1 VGSAHKSR
9 ATEVR
14 ERSALSKQLRLDVA
28 QLTDVGRKRPHNED
42 NMAYVIPK
50 DSQVMA
56 KKGALFIVADGMGGH
71 AAGEVASEI
80 AVDTVSTA
88 YYQDENEEIPLSLM
102 NAIKRA
108 NALIHQRAAEN
119 MMRSGMGT
127 TCVAAVVRGGVAYI
141 ANVGDSRAYLVRHGQ
156 SKQVSQ
162 DHSWVE
168 EQVRA
173 GLLTKDQARSHAQ
186 RNVIT
191 RALGTQAEVDVD
203 VFSEILEDSDTFV
216 LCSDGLSGP
225 VGEDDLR
232 AIINQYLPQESVYHL
247 VERANENGGPD
258 NITAIVIRIQ
268 EAGEDIP
275 SALQHP
281 VRVGSGGHVADE
293 STAIL
298 DRVPTSSLGMPSP
311 AMRVEEDR
319 STSRP
324 LHTST
329 TGTLYPVPSGDMAP
343 LTVTVVPKAKKK
355 RSRLVL
361 PAVLLIVVLLLA
373 GIGTAVSYFF
383 LRPSDIQAGLNQ
395 ADSLIQQSK
404 GNISTNPSNALT
416 SLTKA
421 QGYLSAAKSA
431 SLSPQQNDQLNTL
444 QNEFT
449 SEFKSALTA
458 YDSQSSVALL
468 PCATFTPATLSPT
481 TSTSAIATVPVDKN
495 LTASYILGLD
505 YNLYQVTAQNT
516 LQKVSTVGTDKILLI
531 ASDGTYLYTLTEAQ
545 AGSGFTYRFH
555 AYKPQQNG
563 QLVEK
568 APGGTVINSSMLQSG
583 QVPQLMTVWDG
594 DIYIIATSSQSNQNQ
609 ATILNYNVNNLN
621 ANPTRL
627 PISISTGLVSAVALP
642 SKQLFLLHS
651 DGQIRSLNFET
662 SKPFEMNV
670 LLQGS
675 VATPWSQD
683 AQTFNVATP
692 VATPT
697 APIANVL
704 TIPAPNAQT
713 AQELL
718 SASDINNVQHL
729 YVADNANH
737 RVLDF
742 TIKPAVTATSTPV
755 ATPTPAAT
763 SVRAGGGVIGSA
775 SGSDETSASLQ
786 RQYVSSSV
794 VSDVKGLSFDAR
806 TNQINLLTGMRSSSA
821 SNQVRIPVSSA
832 AACVPTP

>member
-1 VGSAHKSR
+1 M
-9 ATEVR
+9 
-14 ERSALSKQLRLDVA
+14 SKQLRLDVA

-88 YYQDENEEIPLSLM
+88 YYQDENDEIPLSLM

-203 VFSEILEDSDTFV
+203 VFTEILEDGDTFV

-268 EAGEDIP
+268 EAGDDIP
-275 SALQHP
+275 STLQPP

-298 DRVPTSSLGMPSP
+298 DRVPTSSLGMSSS
-311 AMRVEEDR
+311 AMRLDEDR
-319 STSRP
+319 STGRLMQSPTNTLFTSPSSPTSP
-324 LHTST
+324 LIAD
-329 TGTLYPVPSGDMAP
+329 VAP
-343 LTVTVVPKAKKK
+343 KGKKR
-355 RSRLVL
+355 RSRLLLPTVFLVVALVL
-361 PAVLLIVVLLLA
+361 AV
-373 GIGTAVSYFF
+373 IGTAAAYLF
-383 LRPSDIQAGLNQ
+383 LRPSDAQAGLNQ
-395 ADSLIQQSK
+395 ASTLINQAK
-404 GNISTNPSNALT
+404 NDINTDPGNALM

-421 QGYLSAAKSA
+421 QAYLRTAKDA
-431 SLSPQQNDQLNTL
+431 SLNPQQNNQLDTL
-444 QNEFT
+444 QNDFT
-449 SEFKSALTA
+449 TEFKSALIT
-458 YDSQSSVALL
+458 YNTKSSVSLL
-468 PCATFTPATLSPT
+468 PCANVASATLSPT
-481 TSTSAIATVPVDKN
+481 KSTSAIATVPVGKN
-495 LTASYILGLD
+495 QTASYILGLD
-505 YNLYQVTAQNT
+505 YSLYQVDAQNK
-516 LQKVSTVGTDKILLI
+516 LQKVSTVGADKILLI
-531 ASDGTYLYTLTEAQ
+531 ASDDTYLYTLTETQ
-545 AGSGFTYRFH
+545 ASSGSAYTYRFH
-555 AYKPQQNG
+555 AFKPQNLNG
-563 QLVEK
+563 QFTEK
-568 APGGTVINSSMLQSG
+568 VAGGTVIKSSQLQSG
-583 QVPQLMTVWDG
+583 QIPQLMTAWGG
-594 DIYIIATSSQSNQNQ
+594 DIYIIATSSQSSQNQ
-609 ATILNYNVNNLN
+609 ATVLDYNVNKLN
-621 ANPTRL
+621 VDPTSA
-627 PISISTGLVSAVALP
+627 PISISTGLVSATALP
-642 SKQLFLLHS
+642 SRQLFLLHS
-651 DGQIRSLNFET
+651 DGQIKSLNLAT
-662 SKPFEMNV
+662 SKPLEMNV

-675 VATPWSQD
+675 VATPWAQD
-683 AQTFNVATP
+683 AKTFNVATP

-704 TIPAPNAQT
+704 TIPAPTAQT
-713 AQELL
+713 AQSLL
-718 SASDINNVQHL
+718 SASNINNVQHL
-729 YVADNANH
+729 YVADNTNH

-742 TIKPAVTATSTPV
+742 TMKATGATQTTTVTPTAM
-755 ATPTPAAT
+755 ATP
-763 SVRAGGGVIGSA
+763 SRAGGGVIGSA
-775 SGSDETSASLQ
+775 SGPNAVGANLQ
-786 RQYVSSSV
+786 QQYVSENV
-794 VSDVKGLSFDAR
+794 VSDVKGLSFDPR
-806 TNQINLLTGMRSSSA
+806 TDQINLLTGAQSSSA
-821 SNQVRIPVSSA
+821 SNQVRIPVLSA
-832 AACVPTP
+832 TACAPNP